1 MKVLAS
7 SQAEVGAA
15 ARESVSKSRGEGK
28 EGSGNGT
35 NAFGLTPIR
44 SALVEWS
51 INLGGESVDWTKQE
65 KRRKFDEFD
74 CLCDVCD

>member
-1 MKVLAS
+1 VLAS

-15 ARESVSKSRGEGK
+15 TRESVGKSRGEGK
-28 EGSGNGT
+28 EGNGSGT

-51 INLGGESVDWTKQE
+51 INLGGELVEERS
-65 KRRKFDEFD
+65 
-74 CLCDVCD
+74 